1 MSDVELKELK
11 LILERMQ
18 EEQVLSS
25 FDSLLLLLLPLT
37 TFLLGAT
44 SILWNL
50 SQILA
55 QASMTLAAVFAI
67 VLIVL
72 VFGKLRGSD
81 MIRVFAWFLF
91 FYFLGIF
98 AVILSYTWILSFLV
112 GEPVTL
118 SPLYSLQFLFGVVL
132 AGAGISYRPVIW
144 TKRTMQRRLPMKA
157 AEIERAY
164 HQIWRETAASMRFPD
179 AFLILAGLGAM
190 SYSARMGVS
199 GIPTYFL
206 KPLDVLAGICIAS
219 CLVAIAWDLATRR
232 KNGHR

>member
-1 MSDVELKELK
+1 
-11 LILERMQ
+11 
-18 EEQVLSS
+18 
-25 FDSLLLLLLPLT
+25 
-37 TFLLGAT
+37 
-44 SILWNL
+44 
-50 SQILA
+50 
-55 QASMTLAAVFAI
+55 MTLAAVFAI
-67 VLIVL
+67 VLIIL

-118 SPLYSLQFLFGVVL
+118 SPVYSLQFLFGVVL
-132 AGAGISYRPVIW
+132 AGAGISYRPVMW
-144 TKRTMQRRLPMKA
+144 TKRTMQRRLRMKA

-179 AFLILAGLGAM
+179 VFLVLAGLGAM
-190 SYSARMGVS
+190 FYSARMGVS
-199 GIPTYFL
+199 GIPTYLL
-206 KPLDVLAGICIAS
+206 KPLDALAGICIAL
-219 CLVAIAWDLATRR
+219 CIVAIAWDLATRR